1 MSHRTATQLHIPAL
15 VLVLQEQEGVRS
27 PLDLLS
33 GLVAISTLFQNFIA
47 LKRSRTLMSM
57 FLSISMPPISS
68 ETPHCPCQQSTEY
81 ASDYGEDPDYEVYF
95 RVY

>member
-1 MSHRTATQLHIPAL
+1 
-15 VLVLQEQEGVRS
+15 
-27 PLDLLS
+27 
-33 GLVAISTLFQNFIA
+33 
-47 LKRSRTLMSM
+47 MSM